1 MKFKV
6 VLEPQPKGGYVVY
19 VPGLPGCLSQGD
31 TKEEAIEN
39 IKEAIEGYFEVLQEI
54 KFGNGLKHA
63 LKTNAEKLIELEVFV

>member
-6 VLEPQPKGGYVVY
+6 VLEPQQEGGYVVY
-19 VPGLPGCLSQGD
+19 VPGLPGCLTQAD

-63 LKTNAEKLIELEVFV
+63 LQTKKTIELEVFV